1 MVLYSEGVVT
11 EGASQQGR
19 EVGGMSPRA
28 AAWLAWP
35 LWLLVVAYILASVD
49 LNELRGDWYTL
60 SHPRLTSPEDIGGT
74 LIYGVLGPGLMLA
87 YATVGAIVVSLR
99 PRNGVGWLCLAVG
112 LMVVLVDI
120 LLWLAASMHIA
131 FLESWLSSV
140 TWVFIA
146 IVLLIV
152 TLMLLIFP
160 DGCLPSRRW
169 RFAVWTALMGFCIV
183 VIADSLPS
191 FRAGVEAAQT
201 VGLLTSL
208 VAFIASMVAV
218 IFRWR
223 RSGGQER
230 QQLKWLVYVGAVTI
244 AAALGGVTSLYV
256 QDDIAGAWSYSTV
269 FGLVV
274 ALAGVMVGV
283 PFAMGVAIL
292 KHRLYDID
300 RLINRTLVYA
310 TLTASLTLV
319 YVGSILLLA
328 GIGSLVFQV
337 PFRALTG
344 QKSTLA
350 VVVSTLAIAAIFNPL
365 RRRIQSLVDRRFY
378 RRKYDAAK
386 ILASF
391 NARLRDETN
400 LDALNDE
407 LAGVVRETMQPV
419 HVSLWLRPSTDA
431 HERGKEPSG

>member
-1 MVLYSEGVVT
+1 
-11 EGASQQGR
+11 
-19 EVGGMSPRA
+19 MSPRA
-28 AAWLAWP
+28 YSRLAWS
-35 LWLLVVAYILASVD
+35 LWVLVMAFGAAFVVLSLWSSLDSASSLEGLDYLSEIL
-49 LNELRGDWYTL
+49 WF
-60 SHPRLTSPEDIGGT
+60 
-74 LIYGVLGPGLMLA
+74 GVLVPVAAPA
-87 YATVGAIVVSLR
+87 YATVGAVVASLR
-99 PRNGVGWLCLAVG
+99 PKNGIGWLCLFFS
-112 LMVVLVDI
+112 I
-120 LLWLAASMHIA
+120 LLLGASWQPGAVSLIDRMEVLQNLAWL
-131 FLESWLSSV
+131 
-140 TWVFIA
+140 
-146 IVLLIV
+146 LLAPPLPL

-310 TLTASLTLV
+310 TLTASLALVYFGAVTATQAILQTSTGQERLPQLVIVASTLV
-319 YVGSILLLA
+319 
-328 GIGSLVFQV
+328 
-337 PFRALTG
+337 
-344 QKSTLA
+344 
-350 VVVSTLAIAAIFNPL
+350 IAALFNPL
-365 RRRIQSLVDRRFY
+365 RRRIQSFIDRRFY
-378 RRKYDAAK
+378 RRKYDARK
-386 ILASF
+386 TLESF
-391 NARLRDETN
+391 STKLRDETD
-400 LDALNDE
+400 LDALNDD
-407 LAGVVRETMQPV
+407 LVGVVRETMQPA
-419 HVSLWLRPSTDA
+419 HASLWLRSPT
-431 HERGKEPSG
+431 EVGRGEEPSG